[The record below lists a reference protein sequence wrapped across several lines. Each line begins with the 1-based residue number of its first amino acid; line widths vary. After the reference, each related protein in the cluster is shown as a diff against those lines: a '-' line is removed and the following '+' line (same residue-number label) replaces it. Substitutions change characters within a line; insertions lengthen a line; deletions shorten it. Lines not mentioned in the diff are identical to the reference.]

1 MPASFK
7 RLKQRAY
14 EAIIAAPNRDWRKML
29 ARKRAHALISATAA
43 TAVCL
48 TISSTA
54 PALLEGASIRP
65 MDEFS
70 DGGSGIGGL
79 RNLFPDD
86 SRQSVSVFAAVGYAS
101 TSPAEAAAS
110 YDCVE
115 TPAAST
121 MGGSASAAPTNG
133 GIICLGPHDAIEF
146 HELRGNADR
155 GGVEHAMDVVPSSV
169 RSHIGDDQLF
179 VSTSHDD
186 GSAPRESSGATPG
199 RKASKLGRRFD
210 RVDIACTQGV
220 VFAHSRLLSL
230 RTDCSVVSEKCEVFR
245 RRIGYGFRS
254 GRSVCW
260 RPAAQRSSARGV
272 LAYSLRLA
280 GRPRPRS
287 QTPTWRSGPIRRSS
301 RRSLVRSRTCRG
313 AWSSS
318 APPGLANCG
327 TKA

>member
-29 ARKRAHALISATAA
+29 ARKRAHAFISAAAA

-65 MDEFS
+65 MDDFS

-101 TSPAEAAAS
+101 TSPSEAAAS

-169 RSHIGDDQLF
+169 RSHIADDQLF

-186 GSAPRESSGATPG
+186 GSVPRESSGNTPG
-199 RKASKLGRRFD
+199 RKASNL
-210 RVDIACTQGV
+210 
-220 VFAHSRLLSL
+220 
-230 RTDCSVVSEKCEVFR
+230 E
-245 RRIGYGFRS
+245 
-254 GRSVCW
+254 
-260 RPAAQRSSARGV
+260 
-272 LAYSLRLA
+272 
-280 GRPRPRS
+280 
-287 QTPTWRSGPIRRSS
+287 RRSTASISHARKGSSLHIAGCS
-301 RRSLVRSRTCRG
+301 RCGQIVQSSPRRAKSFVVALAMDFVRAVRSAGAPRHRG
-313 AWSSS
+313 APRAAS
-318 APPGLANCG
+318 
-327 TKA
+327 